1 MDAPSP
7 ASRARAAPADLQAL
21 LSHLA
26 SGDRSAF
33 QPLFQSLWPLLQ
45 KFSRRLLSS
54 DADGDDAAQQALLK
68 VFARAREYDPGRPAL
83 PWVLAIAHN
92 ECRTLRKQRLRRRE
106 VGCEPAAQLTA
117 PHLSPE
123 NALMARELESTLS
136 AVFADMRPEDVHTL
150 AQSMADDRGERPEV
164 PAATFRKRV
173 ERALDRLRLA
183 WRAKHGAP
191 L

>member
-1 MDAPSP
+1 MEGPKP
-7 ASRARAAPADLQAL
+7 ASRSRAAPSELQAL
-21 LSHLA
+21 LSRLA

-33 QPLFQSLWPLLQ
+33 HPLFQSLWPLLQ
-45 KFSRRLLSS
+45 RFARRLVANE
-54 DADGDDAAQQALLK
+54 ADGDDAAQQALLK
-68 VFARAREYDPGRPAL
+68 IFARAREYDPSRQAL

-106 VGCEPAAQLTA
+106 VGSEPAAQLTA

-123 NALMARELESTLS
+123 HALMTRELEAALS
-136 AVFADMRPEDVHTL
+136 AAFSDLRPEDVHTL
-150 AQSMADDRGERPEV
+150 ALSVAEDRGERPEV

-173 ERALDRLRLA
+173 ERALERLRLA

>member
-1 MDAPSP
+1 MEGPNPVGRS
-7 ASRARAAPADLQAL
+7 RAAPSELQAL
-21 LSHLA
+21 LSRLA

-45 KFSRRLLSS
+45 KFTRRLLAS

-68 VFARAREYDPGRPAL
+68 TFAHAREYDPARPAL

-106 VGCEPAAQLTA
+106 VGSEPAAMLSA

-123 NALMARELESTLS
+123 HELISRELETALA
-136 AVFADMRPEDVHTL
+136 AVFADLRPEDVHTL
-150 AQSMADDRGERPEV
+150 ALAVAEDRDERPAI

-173 ERALDRLRLA
+173 ERALERLRLA
-183 WRAKHGAP
+183 WRAKHGA